1 MPLPPATA
9 QLSHPEKDALIAAL
23 TARLMLADERIA
35 ARDAHIAA
43 QGARIAALEARLN
56 ELTRPPKTPGNS
68 SKPPSQGQKQDLPAP
83 GADRPPRKSRPGV
96 GRTLHPHPDR
106 VARRTDAASSGQRAR
121 TIDKLLT
128 TCPKCEAVFPD
139 ASQTPQQVYER
150 IELPPIR
157 PDVTQI
163 RLFGGRCACCGE
175 RATAQAPDGLEPG
188 SPFGH
193 SIAAMVVYLHY
204 AHAIGMERLA
214 LLMNELFS
222 LSISEGAISN
232 ILARARQPLL
242 DATATIEKVV
252 LASPVICSDE
262 TSVRVKGK
270 NWWEWVFIGTLAVLH
285 VIKPSRGKA
294 VVTALFGAIQPEVWV
309 LDMLGSQ
316 RGHGVRWQVCLAH
329 LLRDA
334 KYAIE
339 CGDTAFSAPFRWLL
353 LRAIAI
359 GRRRETL
366 KDATL
371 KQYLYDLDRRLDRIM
386 AAVPVGE
393 PGRKLH
399 KRMLANRAH
408 LFVFMS
414 NRAVPATN
422 NVSERH
428 LRPSVIFRK
437 VTNGFRCEWGAE
449 TYAAFRSVVST
460 AKANRASVLD
470 TVRFVISTKRP
481 GEPLAGVG

>member
-1 MPLPPATA
+1 MPRFPVPTH
-9 QLSHPEKDALIAAL
+9 LSHPEKDALIAAL
-23 TARLMLADERIA
+23 TARLAVADARIA
-35 ARDAHIAA
+35 AQD
-43 QGARIAALEARLN
+43 ARIAALEARLD
-56 ELTRPPKTPGNS
+56 ERTRPPKTPGNS
-68 SKPPSQGQKQDLPAP
+68 SKPPSQSRKPDLPGPAT
-83 GADRPPRKSRPGV
+83 DHPPRKSRPGV
-96 GRTLHPHPDR
+96 GRTLHPHPN
-106 VARRTDAASSGQRAR
+106 R
-121 TIDKLLT
+121 TIDKLLA
-128 TCPKCEAVFPD
+128 TCPKCEAIFPE

-157 PDVTQI
+157 PDVTRI

-175 RATAQAPDGLEPG
+175 RVTAQAPAGLEQG

-214 LLMNELFS
+214 LLMDELFS

-242 DATATIEKVV
+242 DATAAIEKVV
-252 LASPVICSDE
+252 LASPVVCSDE

-270 NWWEWVFIGTLAVLH
+270 NWWEWVFIGTLAVRH

-294 VVTALFGAIQPEVWV
+294 VVAALFGAIQPEVWV
-309 LDMLGSQ
+309 SDMLASQ
-316 RGHGVRWQVCLAH
+316 RGHGVLWQVCLAH

-359 GRRRETL
+359 GRRRDVL

-371 KQYLYDLDRRLDRIM
+371 KQYLYDLDRRLDQIM
-386 AAVPVGE
+386 AAVPIGE

-408 LFVFMS
+408 LFVFMT
-414 NRAVPATN
+414 NRAVPPTN

-437 VTNGFRCEWGAE
+437 MTNGFRCEWGAE

-470 TVRFVISTKRP
+470 TVRFVISAKRS
-481 GEPLAGVG
+481 GEALAGAG